1 MVGVDPG
8 PFVPVDK
15 GRNGRGLTTLRAQTL
30 VAQALGAAAP
40 GGA

>member
-15 GRNGRGLTTLRAQTL
+15 GRSGRGLATRGKLGNRGRVLRR
-30 VAQALGAAAP
+30 
-40 GGA
+40 